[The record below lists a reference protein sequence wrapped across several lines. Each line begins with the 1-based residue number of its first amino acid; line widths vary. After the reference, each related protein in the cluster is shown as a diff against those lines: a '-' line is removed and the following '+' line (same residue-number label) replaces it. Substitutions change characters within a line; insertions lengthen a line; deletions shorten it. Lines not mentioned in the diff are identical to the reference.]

1 MKIINTILFVFSI
14 TILVSLNLIV
24 SNQEI
29 KITKLNKEIKQM
41 DSEIEKINNNITYDI
56 RPQRLKEINKLEFDL
71 VPIIQEDRIKLNQ
84 NDVMKLNQEGFK

>member
-1 MKIINTILFVFSI
+1 MKIINTILFVLSI

-29 KITKLNKEIKQM
+29 KINKLNKQIKKI

-56 RPQRLKEINKLEFDL
+56 RPQRLKEINELEFDL
-71 VPIIQEDRIKLNQ
+71 EPIIQEDRIKLNQ
-84 NDVMKLNQEGFK
+84 NDTIKLNQEDF